1 MNLKYK
7 LTILAILGCY
17 LEKQLLWTEFSPLN
31 SFEKLIQIG
40 LKTRLFIMLEIGPF
54 WLTVA
59 LLISETIKDMPNL
72 FNNTCQKNQ
81 KESKDKSLS
90 KSDLKYKYTLLIK
103 ETFI

>member
-1 MNLKYK
+1 
-7 LTILAILGCY
+7 
-17 LEKQLLWTEFSPLN
+17 
-31 SFEKLIQIG
+31 
-40 LKTRLFIMLEIGPF
+40 MLEIGPF

-90 KSDLKYKYTLLIK
+90 KSDLKYKYTQKTTQKPKIYYFTYNAFK
-103 ETFI
+103 HVIEIFIMSVHIMFQTLPT

>member
-1 MNLKYK
+1 
-7 LTILAILGCY
+7 
-17 LEKQLLWTEFSPLN
+17 
-31 SFEKLIQIG
+31 
-40 LKTRLFIMLEIGPF
+40 MLEIGPF

-72 FNNTCQKNQ
+72 FNNTCQNYQKYQ